1 MARSKKG
8 PKPQG
13 PKLGPSLGLAP
24 PLAIETFRHDGAR
37 HFGTTPFKALGHPLV
52 APKGR
57 RLAQTLRKRAPIAV
71 FDPDGLLAS
80 FAAFY
85 GLGAEHVGG
94 VYVQRR
100 EDAGRT
106 VLGRTAQSVHALPWS
121 KARTVFVAAFDAKRT
136 SEQLRTLLPKA
147 TYLSF
152 DEMRIPAEWLSNKR
166 TYLDARN
173 FATNFAFLR
182 DEPGHHTAVR
192 TANYWGGY
200 GATDA
205 AMWMC
210 LFGADGEVLAEW
222 TEKMPAAGGSFVV
235 DSRAVRARFGLGP
248 FASSLFLHALRI
260 QGHDIVKYAL
270 DTFGDDDTVLSAT
283 HDANAWPA
291 DLYAGLPAPAADE
304 RVVLWVQNSH
314 PIPIPARGIS
324 FGLMG
329 GTSTVAYDEEV
340 PPFATRAIDVGAL
353 LPRAR
358 WPQQIEIHA
367 GRTFVRPRYEIA
379 RNGRSRIAHANVER
393 TDLKPDATIAKLGP
407 EFGKGFIL
415 PFPLPPIA
423 RFRTTLL
430 PTPMATGQK
439 NLPIAVA
446 VMDQRGKE
454 IARRSLGKLPRRH
467 ETLVDLDA
475 LLAGVKLGPKVGS
488 FGHAELVYD
497 FKKGSDADGW
507 LHAIARFEDRR
518 TGHIAETSFGA
529 HIFNT
534 LAVYKD
540 EPQSYSGPPPGL
552 STRLFLRVGPAPA
565 ETFCHLVYAAS
576 LPWRPKSETALVL
589 TAADGKEV
597 ATETVHIPCGG
608 SLFWQVSDVFDL
620 GTRAK
625 AGADSYVLV
634 RDATC
639 RLFGFH
645 GLDTG
650 AAFSLDH
657 MFGF

>member
-1 MARSKKG
+1 MAQPKKV

-13 PKLGPSLGLAP
+13 PRLGPSLG
-24 PLAIETFRHDGAR
+24 LAIETFRHDGAR
-37 HFGTTPFKALGHPLV
+37 HFGTTPFKALGHPLA

-57 RLAQTLRKRAPIAV
+57 ALAKTLRKRAPIAV

-85 GLGAEHVGG
+85 GLESESVGG
-94 VYVQRR
+94 VYVRR
-100 EDAGRT
+100 SEDAGKK
-106 VLGRTAQSVHALPWS
+106 VLGRTTQSVHTLAWS

-136 SEQLRTLLPKA
+136 IEQLRTVLPKA
-147 TYLSF
+147 TYFSF
-152 DEMRIPAEWLSNKR
+152 DELRIPAEWLSNKR
-166 TYLDARN
+166 QYLDARN

-192 TANYWGGY
+192 TANYWGSY

-205 AMWMC
+205 AMWLR
-210 LFGADGEVLAEW
+210 LFGADGNVLAEW
-222 TEKMPAAGGSFVV
+222 TEQLGGAGASFVV
-235 DSRAVRARFGLGP
+235 DSRAVRERFGLGP
-248 FASSLFLHALRI
+248 FAGSLFLHALRI

-270 DTFGDDDTVLSAT
+270 DTFGDNDTVLSAT

-329 GTSTVAYDEEV
+329 GTSTVAYPEEV

-358 WPQQIEIHA
+358 WPHQLEIHA
-367 GRTFVRPRYEIA
+367 GRYFVRPRYEIE

-393 TDLKPDATIAKLGP
+393 TDLKTDATIAKLGP

-430 PTPMATGQK
+430 PTPMATGQRS
-439 NLPIAVA
+439 LPIAVA
-446 VMDQRGKE
+446 VMDKRGKE
-454 IARRSLGKLPRRH
+454 IARRSLGKLSRGH
-467 ETLVDLDA
+467 ETLVDIDK
-475 LLAGVKLGPKVGS
+475 LLGGAKVGT
-488 FGHAELVYD
+488 FGHAELMYD

-507 LHAIARFEDRR
+507 LHGIARFEDRR

-540 EPQSYSGPPPGL
+540 EPQSYAGPPPGL

-597 ATETVHIPCGG
+597 ATETVRIACGG
-608 SLFWQVSDVFDL
+608 SLFWQVSDVFDAA
-620 GTRAK
+620 TRAK
-625 AGADSYVLV
+625 AGANSYVLV